1 MEIYKLNENIG
12 QILDRRSDGDV
23 DVDFG
28 GTTLTLPE
36 SDNEYNSTQKFDEGG
51 KTGSKEISL
60 KTFLLGRKIKLKIPT
75 GEVREGQFA
84 IVELG
89 EIKASHNEKTF
100 QNTEGYPLDANGE
113 NINDRNYQADVNA
126 QNKVREVAMDLQP
139 DLLITTG
146 VSPEGTPI
154 INVDGIVVSGNNR
167 VMSLKLTTRDYRD
180 KYDEYLNYL
189 KDECEAFGFT
199 YNPSSNIIIFS
210 DSSGKK
216 LPFHI
221 PVLVRIDYDIP
232 ALNTLELSKFNKDTK
247 KVNVQSIGR

>member
-36 SDNEYNSTQKFDEGG
+36 SENEYNSTQKFDEGG
-51 KTGSKEISL
+51 GTGSQKKEPL
-60 KTFLLGRKIKLKIPT
+60 YALLGRKIKLKIPT
-75 GEVREGQFA
+75 GEIRDGQFA
-84 IVELG
+84 IVELD

-126 QNKVREVAMDLQP
+126 QNKVREFAMDLQP
-139 DLLITTG
+139 DRLITTG
-146 VSPEGTPI
+146 VTPSGTPI

-167 VMSLKLTTRDYRD
+167 TMSLKLTLSEYPEKYEDY
-180 KYDEYLNYL
+180 KNYL
-189 KDECEAFGFT
+189 RMECEA
-199 YNPSSNIIIFS
+199 
-210 DSSGKK
+210 
-216 LPFHI
+216 
-221 PVLVRIDYDIP
+221 LVF
-232 ALNTLELSKFNKDTK
+232 LNTQVTIVQFYLIVKGTK
-247 KVNVQSIGR
+247 RVLINQS